1 MERRRLFEVIREILR
16 HEYIG
21 AITIG
26 FLLAQSAIHLITA
39 IVQPLSF
46 YLEPGR
52 SSILTGDRSF
62 PWERLVLPNVVSAV
76 LLFIVAF
83 ALIRWLYL
91 GRFGMVAAENP
102 PEMPDQSA

>member
-1 MERRRLFEVIREILR
+1 MERRRLLEGIRKILL

-39 IVQPLSF
+39 IVQPLNF
-46 YLEPGR
+46 YFEPRR
-52 SSILTGDRSF
+52 SNIFTGEGGF
-62 PWERLVLPNVVSAV
+62 PWERLLLPNLVSAV
-76 LLFIVAF
+76 LLFIVAI

-91 GRFGMVAAENP
+91 GRLGMVSAADS
-102 PEMPDQSA
+102 PEIPD